1 MADTR
6 QNYEQ
11 EFSSPAS
18 KIQRRKKS
26 WLATTTAEKRKL
38 PLWLTNLLLFGAL
51 ILVVLLYFFWQ
62 ADREQRSFYRHT
74 REHTQLLAQVIQLNA
89 DNAIAAAAVVK
100 MVARTFMLNSARFID
115 YLAAIEPFT
124 EAELT
129 ALALESGLNGI
140 TIDDGQTRVSGPP
153 QWQNDYSVILL
164 KKNDLQIRFM
174 HHTEGHL
181 FTLYYPRQEGEGNM
195 WLGFGAQRLESLQ
208 KQVGIEQLLET
219 LNSVPGITYV
229 RLEPTY
235 LSSTTPP
242 QPLKEI
248 ITDSGMIVEARL
260 PMNGQTLTAG
270 FKSDFMVAR
279 KQGLWRDFFLF
290 ALLLAGL
297 GCFCSW
303 LLYRYQLAS
312 LLNVR
317 RYEQRLAR
325 EREDAALGRAA
336 ASLAHEI
343 RNPLNAISIGLQRL
357 ELEESG
363 LNSEYDPLVNAMRNA
378 VGRADSIVG
387 DLRRFAHPLNPERN
401 ILDIGA
407 LVTDIIALYQ
417 AKADILAI
425 EISLERKLSTPDRFI
440 SADADLL
447 GQVLENLVK
456 NALEAQPEGGFLKVT
471 LQKNN
476 QELELIFENGGL
488 EISGIE
494 IKKIIEPW
502 FTTKTRGTGL
512 GLAMVERIIRA
523 HNGRFT
529 VEAAEPGVLRQHIF
543 LPK

>member
-1 MADTR
+1 MADT
-6 QNYEQ
+6 
-11 EFSSPAS
+11 
-18 KIQRRKKS
+18 
-26 WLATTTAEKRKL
+26 KRKL

-62 ADREQRSFYRHT
+62 ADREQRLFYRHT

-89 DNAIAAAAVVK
+89 DNAIAAASVVK
-100 MVARTFMLNSARFID
+100 TVARTFMLNSARFID

-140 TIDDGQTRVSGPP
+140 TIDDGLKKVSGPP
-153 QWQNDYSVILL
+153 QWQNDYSTVSL
-164 KKNDLQIRFM
+164 KKIDNQIRFT
-174 HHTEGHL
+174 HHTEGHI
-181 FTLYYPRQEGEGNM
+181 FTLSYPRQEGEGTM

-208 KQVGIEQLLET
+208 KQVGIEHLLET
-219 LNSVPGITYV
+219 LSNVPGITYV
-229 RLEPTY
+229 RLEPAN
-235 LSSTTPP
+235 LPP
-242 QPLKEI
+242 TSPQQHLKEI
-248 ITDSGMIVEARL
+248 ITDSGLIVEARL
-260 PMNGQTLTAG
+260 PMNGQTLAAG
-270 FKSDFMVAR
+270 FKSDFLVAR

-290 ALLLAGL
+290 ALLLGGL

-336 ASLAHEI
+336 AALAHEI

-357 ELEESG
+357 EIEESG
-363 LNSEYDPLVNAMRNA
+363 MSSEYNPLVSAMRNA

-387 DLRRFAHPLNPERN
+387 DLRRFAQPLNPERN
-401 ILDIGA
+401 ALNICA

-417 AKADILAI
+417 AKADTLAI
-425 EISLERKLSTPDRFI
+425 KISLESKLSPPDRFP
-440 SADADLL
+440 ADADLL
-447 GQVLENLVK
+447 GQALENLLK
-456 NALEAQPEGGFLKVT
+456 NALEAQPEGGFLKIT
-471 LQKNN
+471 LQKSN
-476 QELELIFENGGL
+476 QELELIFENSGL
-488 EISGIE
+488 EVPGIE

-523 HNGRFT
+523 HNGRFE
-529 VEAAEPGVLRQHIF
+529 VESNKPGILRQYIF
-543 LPK
+543 LPE